1 MKLPLL
7 ALIALAIGC
16 THDTKPGSSMKI
28 QFFDFPERMEGPVSI
43 EAFSGLTYEGQT
55 PEGEYIFWSHSDR
68 GPNADA
74 DKNNNRPFVSPDFQ
88 PRLTQFKVSRQDKFA
103 TYLQVIPLTL
113 PEGKPMTGLPN
124 VKPSN
129 GRVGDETPVTLTKQV
144 LPLDTMGIDPEAICF
159 AGEHIWL
166 AEEYGPSLLKFNRQG
181 QLITRYVP
189 KGYYAGGKRPAFV
202 KDILPAELLTRKMN
216 RGFEGMTC
224 LAGKI
229 YAAIQSPL
237 PADDKNIL
245 ITEFDPYEERVTR
258 SFYYPLDSM
267 DADKIGDLA
276 HTKGK
281 LLVLE
286 QNSKTGPESFHRVY
300 EIDPNET
307 PQKGIAK
314 KTLFVDLVKVGYDF
328 ADKVEGMIM
337 IDAHHIAIINDND
350 FGLVGSIDESTGT
363 ANIDKRRKTRMAIIK
378 ID

>member
-1 MKLPLL
+1 
-7 ALIALAIGC
+7 
-16 THDTKPGSSMKI
+16 MKI
-28 QFFDFPERMEGPVSI
+28 QFFDFPTRMEGPVSV

-55 PEGEYIFWSHSDR
+55 AEGEYIFWSHTDR

-74 DKNNNRPFVSPDFQ
+74 DKNNNRPFVNPAFQ
-88 PRLTQFKVSRQDKFA
+88 PRLTQFKIGLDRPYASYMQTIA
-103 TYLQVIPLTL
+103 LTL
-113 PEGKPMTGLPN
+113 PDGKPMSGLPN
-124 VKPSN
+124 VLPSK
-129 GRVGDETPVTLTKQV
+129 GRIGDETPVALNGTT
-144 LPLDTMGIDPEAICF
+144 LPLDPMGIDPEAICF

-166 AEEYGPSLLKFNRQG
+166 AEEYGPSLLKFDRKG
-181 QLITRYVP
+181 QLVTRYVP
-189 KGYYAGGKRPAFV
+189 QGSFAKGKRPAFV
-202 KDILPAELLTRKMN
+202 KDVLPTELLTRKMN

-229 YAAIQSPL
+229 YVAIQSPL
-237 PADDKNIL
+237 PADKKNIL

-258 SFYYPLDSM
+258 SFYYPLESM

-286 QNSKTGPESFHRVY
+286 QNSKTGPESFHRIY

-307 PQKGIAK
+307 PQKGVAK
-314 KTLFVDLVKVGYDF
+314 KRLFLDLVKAGYDF

-337 IDAHHIAIINDND
+337 IDAHRIAIINDND
-350 FGLVGSIDESTGT
+350 FGLVGTIDEKTKT
-363 ANIDKRRKTRMAIIK
+363 AVIDPKKKSRLAIIK